1 MKNRIKGI
9 FEETL
14 KNGGYTEK
22 VNGRYII
29 GLKNGYAKKI
39 SSTDYNQFYNTI
51 DKLEKEHISYG
62 TWQHE
67 GYIYI
72 DENVQVND
80 LKKAVK
86 IGKKNRQLA
95 IYDIVKN
102 EEIKL

>member
-1 MKNRIKGI
+1 MKNRINGI
-9 FEETL
+9 YEETL
-14 KNGGYTEK
+14 KNGGYTES
-22 VNGRYII
+22 VNGRYVV

-39 SSTDYNQFYNTI
+39 ASADYNQFYNI
-51 DKLEKEHISYG
+51 INKLEEEKVSYG
-62 TWQHE
+62 TWYNE
-67 GYIYI
+67 NSIYI